1 MSDAIKHECGIA
13 AVRLLKPLNFY
24 KEKYGTPLYGLNKLY
39 LLMQKQHNRG
49 QDGAG
54 VGVVKLGMT
63 KGQRFMSRYRSN
75 SPQAISDIFQ
85 KISSKIREAEK
96 LDKNIAG
103 NSEWLKKN
111 VSFVGELMMGHLR
124 YGTHGKNEVESCH
137 PFIKNQQSSTRSLIM
152 CGNFNLTNI
161 DQLGG
166 KNDGAEYDQPDTA
179 VVLDHVSA
187 HLEDETNRVYQQLRH
202 EADTEDSLRQQ
213 IAEQIDFARVLRDSA
228 KEFDGGYNMAG
239 LTGAG
244 HAFVMRDPN
253 GIRPSYYYADDEV
266 VVMASERPAIQTA
279 FNISIE
285 KIHEIKPGHALIVER
300 NGTWAQHEIQTPGE
314 RKSCSFERIYFS
326 RGSDVDIYN
335 ERKKLGELLMPKI
348 LEEIEHDYEHT
359 VFSFIPNT
367 AEVAFYGMIKGGE
380 DQLNEWKKA
389 EMRKPGVLGNDA
401 LVDRILSR
409 RLKIEKIAIKD
420 IKLRTF
426 ITQDADRNEMV
437 AHVYD
442 ITYGS
447 IRAGVDS
454 MVVIDDSIVRGTTL
468 KESIIKMLDRLG
480 PKKIVIVSSA
490 PQIRYPDCYGIDMS
504 RMKDFVAFRA
514 AVALLKERGMDNV
527 IDDVYDKCL
536 AALELED
543 SEMANEVK
551 AIYAPFTAEEIA
563 DKCAELLTEPSVN
576 AEVKIIFQSIENLH
590 DACPSHRGDWYFTG
604 NYPTPG
610 GNRVVNKAFVNYMEG
625 VDARAY

>member
-13 AVRLLKPLNFY
+13 VVRLLKPLNFY

-166 KNDGAEYDQPDTA
+166 QGDGAEYDQPDTA

-187 HLEDETNRVYQQLRH
+187 HLEDETNRVYQRLRH

-279 FNISIE
+279 FNISVE

-543 SEMANEVK
+543 VEMTNEVK

-590 DACPSHRGDWYFTG
+590 DACPAHRGDWYFTG
-604 NYPTPG
+604 NYPTAG